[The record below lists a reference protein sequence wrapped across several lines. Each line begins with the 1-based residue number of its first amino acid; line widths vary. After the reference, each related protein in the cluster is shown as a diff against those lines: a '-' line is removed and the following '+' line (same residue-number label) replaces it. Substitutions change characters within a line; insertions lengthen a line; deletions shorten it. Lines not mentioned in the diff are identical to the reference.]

1 MRCAKCDSEISDKHR
16 YCWHC
21 GAKLGRTR
29 SECGVAN
36 EALADSYGECGQA
49 LVNSAAD
56 PQTHSFSEATRPEF
70 KDERKHVTILFA
82 DLKSSLELLAD
93 RDPEDARILLVSVID
108 RLIRAIGEY
117 GGIVNQVM
125 GDGVMA
131 MFGAPLA
138 YEDHALRACLAALR
152 IQEMMNVNERE
163 TQHSKSSRQQVRI
176 GINSGSV
183 LVAERGAGFNF
194 QYTAFGETAHV
205 AARLEQL
212 AKPAGI
218 SISMSTYNLVKHSV
232 QVEPGRLVPIR
243 GLNHPIEVFELL
255 SARVGRRLTARGSD
269 LSPFTGRHNEQTAMT
284 FALQQAAAG
293 RGRMVALI
301 GEAGAGKSRLTME
314 FVDKNVGPEWLRI
327 EMETTSYTRDIPY
340 FALVGALR
348 NYFGINPDEDPKGL
362 QSKISARLETLGLTS
377 EFSSVALPG
386 LFGVRDSRWKEMSP
400 ELRRTSII
408 DTATN
413 IILQESK
420 SRPVLFVAEDLQ
432 WIDDE
437 TEALFR
443 RLVPAI
449 GTSRILLLMNYR
461 PEYQH
466 DWANLKNYLQVP
478 VESLARDDATK
489 LLEAILGSDSTL
501 EQLKTLLH
509 ERTGGNPFFI
519 EESVRTLE
527 DDGALTGSSGHFKL
541 AKLVSGLMIPR
552 TVQDLLTMRIDRLP
566 PEDKRLLQ
574 AAAIM
579 GIEVD
584 PAILQ
589 GLVDYSYEIMSAR
602 LANLNAAGLLYEAS
616 QSKDIRYVFKHA
628 LSQDVVYESLPQND
642 RRQLHGKVVDRME
655 VLYGK
660 RIQEIVEVLAHHA
673 LRAEKWEKA
682 VTYVKLAGDK
692 ALSHSACRAALGY
705 FEVGLAALEHLPAG
719 REKVERA
726 HDLRIALRHAL
737 MPLGRHPQMLPHL
750 NEAERLARSLGD
762 QHRLGQTLAHLCHCH
777 WLMGEWAQAI
787 ACGQQALDVANTL
800 GDLAIQVWTRFY
812 VGLAFFSLG
821 EFSKAI
827 DLLTANS
834 EALQG
839 PMSHERFGGVSLPAV
854 VSGGWL
860 SWCLAEI
867 GEFRLALVYALRA
880 KAVSDEAGQAFDR
893 IQAGLAAGGISIIKG
908 DFADA
913 VPPLETALLLCESAS
928 IPILLPRVASALAYA
943 YAMGGR
949 LKEALPVAE
958 RAAQEVGTM
967 QLAGLRSMCLRWVT
981 DVFLLDGRV
990 DDALLNADLILKHC
1004 QMTGERGL
1012 EAETLHLLG
1021 RAYLQRR
1028 QLGRAQTYFADSLE
1042 LAESLGMR
1050 PLAAHCRFSRATL
1063 YLEQG
1068 ERAKAEVD
1076 LLHAMTS
1083 FRELQ
1088 MTFWQQRAKILASKD
1103 VTLQQH

>member
-1 MRCAKCDSEISDKHR
+1 
-16 YCWHC
+16 
-21 GAKLGRTR
+21 
-29 SECGVAN
+29 
-36 EALADSYGECGQA
+36 
-49 LVNSAAD
+49 VNSAAD
-56 PQTHSFSEATRPEF
+56 PEAHSFNEARRSEF

-93 RDPEDARILLVSVID
+93 RDPEDAHILLVSVID
-108 RLIRAIGEY
+108 LLIRAIGEY

-152 IQEMMNVNERE
+152 IQDMMNVNERE
-163 TQHSKSSRQQVRI
+163 IQRTGDSRQQLRI

-183 LVAERGAGFNF
+183 LVAERGSGFNF

-218 SISMSTYNLVKHSV
+218 SISISTYNLVKHNV
-232 QVEPGRLVPIR
+232 QVEPLGLMPIR

-255 SARVGRRLTARGSD
+255 GARLGRRLTARDSD
-269 LSPFTGRHNEQTAMT
+269 LSPFTGRHNEWTAMT
-284 FALQQAAAG
+284 LALQQSAAG
-293 RGRMVALI
+293 RAQVVALI
-301 GEAGAGKSRLTME
+301 GEAGAGKSRLSRE
-314 FVDKNVGPEWLRI
+314 FLDKNVGPEWLRF
-327 EMETTSYTRDIPY
+327 EMETASYTRHIPY

-348 NYFGINPDEDPKGL
+348 NYFSINPDEDPKGL
-362 QSKISARLETLGLTS
+362 HSKILARLEKLGLAS
-377 EFSSVALPG
+377 EFSSIALRG
-386 LFGVRDSRWKEMSP
+386 LFGVRDSRWEEMSP
-400 ELRRTSII
+400 ELRRTWII

-420 SRPVLFVAEDLQ
+420 DRPVLLVAEDLQ
-432 WIDDE
+432 WLDDE

-449 GTSRILLLMNYR
+449 RSSRVLLLMNHR
-461 PEYQH
+461 PEYQR
-466 DWANLKNYLQVP
+466 DWTNLNYFVKVP
-478 VESLARDDATK
+478 VESLARDEATK
-489 LLEAILGSDSTL
+489 LLDAILGADSSL

-519 EESVRTLE
+519 EESVRTLQA
-527 DDGALTGSSGHFKL
+527 DDALSGSTGHFKL
-541 AKLVSGLMIPR
+541 AKPISGLMIPR
-552 TVQDLLTMRIDRLP
+552 TVQDLLAMRIDRLTP
-566 PEDKRLLQ
+566 GDKRLLQ
-574 AAAIM
+574 AAAIV

-589 GLVDYSYEIMSAR
+589 GLVDDSQEIMGGR

-616 QSKDIRYVFKHA
+616 PSNDIRYVFKHA

-660 RIQEIVEVLAHHA
+660 RIQEIVEVVAHHA
-673 LRAEKWEKA
+673 LRGEKWGKA
-682 VTYVKLAGDK
+682 VTYLKLAGDK
-692 ALSHSACRAALGY
+692 ALSHSACRTALGY
-705 FEVGLAALEHLPAG
+705 FEVGLTALEHLPAG
-719 REKVERA
+719 QEKVECA

-737 MPLGRHPQMLPHL
+737 MPLGRHPEMLPHL

-777 WLMGEWAQAI
+777 WLMGEWGQAI
-787 ACGQQALDVANTL
+787 DCGQRALDVANTL
-800 GDLAIQVWTRFY
+800 GDLAIQVWTRFF

-821 EFSKAI
+821 KFSEAI
-827 DLLTANS
+827 DLLRANS

-839 PMSHERFGGVSLPAV
+839 PISHERFGGVSLPAV
-854 VSGGWL
+854 VSSGWL

-867 GEFRLALVYALRA
+867 GEFKLALLYALRA
-880 KAVSDEAGQAFDR
+880 KAISDEAGQAFDR
-893 IQAGLAAGGISIIKG
+893 IQAGLAVGGISIIKG

-913 VPPLETALLLCESAS
+913 VPPLETALSLCDSAS

-967 QLAGLRSMCLRWVT
+967 QLAGLQSMCLRWVT

-990 DDALLNADLILKHC
+990 DDALLNAELILKHC

-1021 RAYLQRR
+1021 RAYLRQR
-1028 QLGRAQTYFADSLE
+1028 QLGKAQTYFADSLQ

-1050 PLAAHCRFSRATL
+1050 PLATHCRFSRARL
-1063 YLEQG
+1063 HLEQG

-1076 LLHAMTS
+1076 LLLAMTS
-1083 FRELQ
+1083 FGDLQ
-1088 MTFWQQRAKILASKD
+1088 MTSWQQQAKVLASKD
-1103 VTLQQH
+1103 VTLHQH

>member
-1 MRCAKCDSEISDKHR
+1 MP
-16 YCWHC
+16 
-21 GAKLGRTR
+21 T
-29 SECGVAN
+29 
-36 EALADSYGECGQA
+36 ALADSYGECGQA

-163 TQHSKSSRQQVRI
+163 TQHSKSSASADR
-176 GINSGSV
+176 INSGSV
-183 LVAERGAGFNF
+183 LVAERGADLI
-194 QYTAFGETAHV
+194 QYTAFGDGPCGSAV
-205 AARLEQL
+205 GQL

-602 LANLNAAGLLYEAS
+602 LATLNAAGLLYEAS

-737 MPLGRHPQMLPHL
+737 MPLGRHPQML
-750 NEAERLARSLGD
+750 
-762 QHRLGQTLAHLCHCH
+762 
-777 WLMGEWAQAI
+777 
-787 ACGQQALDVANTL
+787 
-800 GDLAIQVWTRFY
+800 
-812 VGLAFFSLG
+812 
-821 EFSKAI
+821 
-827 DLLTANS
+827 
-834 EALQG
+834 
-839 PMSHERFGGVSLPAV
+839 
-854 VSGGWL
+854 
-860 SWCLAEI
+860 
-867 GEFRLALVYALRA
+867 
-880 KAVSDEAGQAFDR
+880 R
-893 IQAGLAAGGISIIKG
+893 I
-908 DFADA
+908 
-913 VPPLETALLLCESAS
+913 
-928 IPILLPRVASALAYA
+928 
-943 YAMGGR
+943 
-949 LKEALPVAE
+949 
-958 RAAQEVGTM
+958 
-967 QLAGLRSMCLRWVT
+967 
-981 DVFLLDGRV
+981 
-990 DDALLNADLILKHC
+990 
-1004 QMTGERGL
+1004 
-1012 EAETLHLLG
+1012 
-1021 RAYLQRR
+1021 
-1028 QLGRAQTYFADSLE
+1028 
-1042 LAESLGMR
+1042 
-1050 PLAAHCRFSRATL
+1050 
-1063 YLEQG
+1063 
-1068 ERAKAEVD
+1068 
-1076 LLHAMTS
+1076 
-1083 FRELQ
+1083 
-1088 MTFWQQRAKILASKD
+1088 
-1103 VTLQQH
+1103 